1 MTKLADKKCT
11 ACQGGIP
18 PLEGMEL
25 KTYSSQLE
33 AGWHVVHEHHLEKEF
48 HFNDF
53 KEALAFTNKVGELAE
68 QEEHHPDIQLS
79 WGKVRIVLWTHKI
92 NGLSES
98 DFILAAKIDQIL
110 KNNLKNS

>member
-1 MTKLADKKCT
+1 MAKIGEKKCVP
-11 ACQGGIP
+11 CQGGTP
-18 PLEGMEL
+18 PLEGKEL
-25 KTYSSQLE
+25 EAYCSELS

-68 QEEHHPDIQLS
+68 QEGHHPDIQLS

-92 NGLSES
+92 NGLTES
-98 DFILAAKIDQIL
+98 DFILAAKIDQL
-110 KNNLKNS
+110 S